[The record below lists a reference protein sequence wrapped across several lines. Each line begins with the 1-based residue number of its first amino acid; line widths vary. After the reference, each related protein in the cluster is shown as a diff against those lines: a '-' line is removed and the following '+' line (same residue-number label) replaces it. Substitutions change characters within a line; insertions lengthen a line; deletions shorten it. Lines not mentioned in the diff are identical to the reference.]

1 MKKTISSVMRVALVV
16 LATLLLFAF
25 TGCKS
30 VKKQLGELPKD
41 YKPEVTGKLKVA
53 ARSDVYPN
61 AATQKSLN
69 NWINYFRSQNP
80 NVSIEVNY
88 VPTDYSALISSKSIG
103 DVFWLSDAD
112 VYKYAVT
119 SQALMQL
126 DSYIEAYQVDTSEL
140 YGGILALCQAE
151 GKYYFAGATC
161 GNVVFTYNVDAMV
174 NAGILEPGERVADDW
189 TWDDF
194 ESYAERLKTYD
205 EDGITLT
212 QVGMGLAL
220 NWPNGFSP
228 FIYAYGGNWADK
240 ENKKVTLSSDE
251 VKQGIAEVI
260 QAIDNRWIFPE
271 GINMGK
277 EMLQSY
283 GQVSTRNGCV
293 FAYNQAYT
301 VLTQNADN
309 YNTRGITWDVAPF
322 PLFPEKASPC
332 GTLGF
337 GVFSYTKNPDAAAAL
352 VLSLWSEGGQVALH
366 GQEGGDVP
374 VLKKLG
380 DQDFWHL
387 SREGYED
394 INFGAFTANY
404 EKYVPGQVNAS
415 VPPEI
420 ADIIEKGVTSMFNA
434 YCTNGASWTDKLTEM
449 ETQCNELWETLYE
462 D

>member
-1 MKKTISSVMRVALVV
+1 MRKTISLVTKVALVV
-16 LATLLLFAF
+16 IATMLLFAF
-25 TGCKS
+25 TGCKTD
-30 VKKQLGELPKD
+30 KKISGELPDD
-41 YKPEVTGKLKVA
+41 YDPTVTGKLKVS
-53 ARSDVYPN
+53 ARQDVYPN

-69 NWINYFRSQNP
+69 NWINYFRSKNP
-80 NVSIEVNY
+80 NVSVEVQY

-119 SQALMQL
+119 SQALMPL
-126 DSYIEAYQVDTSEL
+126 DFYIEAFNVDTSEL

-161 GNVVFTYNVDAMV
+161 GNVVFTYNVDALV
-174 NAGILEPGERVADDW
+174 NAGILAPGERVADDW

-228 FIYAYGGNWADK
+228 FIYAYGGDWADK

-337 GVFSYTKNPDAAAAL
+337 GVFSFTKNPDAAAAL
-352 VLSLWSEGGQVALH
+352 VLSLWSEGGQYALH

-387 SREGYED
+387 TREGYEN

-420 ADIIEKGVTSMFNA
+420 AEIIEKGITSMLSA

-449 ETQCNELWETLYE
+449 ETQCNEVWETLY
-462 D
+462 DD